1 METCIAEERWV
12 GEAGEDDPGRANGC
26 ARPDGTPLNL
36 RSWIELP
43 ILLSWIDA
51 EVERFVSLRPG
62 GPLAGPVAVGR
73 FRKMLQ
79 VLCFAYATGL
89 GRSAEILD
97 ACRCDPELRLV
108 AGDFLPFVEELR
120 SFRRRYRALLEE
132 LLTRLYLRAAA
143 SNAGAS
149 RTEVSRGL
157 EVYFGGRAKDFLN
170 VARHLDSCDD

>member
-12 GEAGEDDPGRANGC
+12 GEAGEGEPGRANGC
-26 ARPDGTPLNL
+26 VRPDGMPLNL

-51 EVERFVSLRPG
+51 EVEHFVALRPA
-62 GPLAGPVAVGR
+62 GPLAGPMAAQR

-97 ACRCDPELRLV
+97 ACRRDPELRLV

-120 SFRRRYRALLEE
+120 SFRRRYRALLEGI
-132 LLTRLYLRAAA
+132 LTRVYLPAAA
-143 SNAGAS
+143 SDAGAS
-149 RTEVSRGL
+149 PTHGL
-157 EVYFGGRAKDFLN
+157 PGPEG
-170 VARHLDSCDD
+170 